1 MLSKYIRRADSVIS
15 VVDTDYIVGN
25 SLNEVFKSSL
35 SDYVRSGLTVSY
47 TNTRVDTV
55 KLIDSLL
62 FHNWLII

>member
-35 SDYVRSGLTVSY
+35 SDYVLGFTVSY